1 MHSLNPIIP
10 MQSLV
15 RNRIAAQFNDN
26 LMKGIPEADP
36 VSVSAFNNIVSQLRY
51 LQQLLEHCHI
61 ETKSEPKHRALGDAY
76 NSLHDLKDSIM
87 EQTKG
92 ATGMSCGEV
101 AVGDLPQYSSALCDI
116 AANMLC
122 AVAAEIQGFARSLN
136 LLSIDNLAQD
146 LWGVASELKFKLSL
160 DDSDEVEKGV
170 EDGFKKDTELGHFA
184 TLSIQSFCNDLT
196 KAFIIGDMSFND
208 LEKAMKDVSHLEK
221 KVITNKQGHKQ
232 TVYVR
237 HHSTGEKHEFKHG
250 DTVSFEHK
258 GKQVKGTI
266 HNLKHH
272 EVFDKFGTAH
282 IKDAEGNTYSKS
294 LRNLSHHSEQEESF
308 EAPDKWKNA
317 TREQKEEAVR
327 KYLDEDDV
335 ETKPESKPEYEPD
348 YERTY
353 NNVHD
358 SEPKLTGKNAE
369 KNDYGDQGDS
379 KEEMFSIQ
387 KTIPKVGQIVRIIN
401 ERNALISNQHLYGKE
416 FKVVGLENTGLISQ
430 PSFLIVEDESGTR
443 HSINPDFVYIQ
454 PQKVIARVDMKQREA
469 SKPKEPTPAPTKEP
483 EIATIDTP
491 TSSGMSQRDE
501 IDLDDINSKL
511 ERYKVYRL
519 KGTYPHDKYEN
530 KQEFNEDIDWLK
542 KKKSMIQAK
551 YKK

>member
-1 MHSLNPIIP
+1 

-146 LWGVASELKFKLSL
+146 LWGVGSELKFKLSL

-170 EDGFKKDTELGHFA
+170 EDGFKKDTELGHFTA
-184 TLSIQSFCNDLT
+184 LSIQSFCNDLT
-196 KAFIIGDMSFND
+196 KSFIIGDMSFND

-237 HHSTGEKHEFKHG
+237 HHSTGEKHEFRHG
-250 DTVSFEHK
+250 DMVSFEHK
-258 GKQVKGTI
+258 GKSVMGKI
-266 HNLKHH
+266 HALKHH
-272 EVFDKFGTAH
+272 EVFDKFGTAN

-294 LRNLSHHSEQEESF
+294 LRNLVQH
-308 EAPDKWKNA
+308 
-317 TREQKEEAVR
+317 T
-327 KYLDEDDV
+327 EDDV
-335 ETKPESKPEYEPD
+335 ETKPEYEPD